1 MMEAKNGKPGSS
13 FRLVVAAA
21 CAGAFAVAYNTTA
34 VMTALPAIRSSL
46 DLDVDTLQWVIN
58 LYMLFTAATLAAM
71 GHFADTFGMMRMF
84 VLGLC
89 AFALGSVTIAFSGD
103 AAILLA
109 GRAFQGLGVAAVM
122 ATSVALI
129 SVSAPQDK
137 RASAHGLW
145 AGTMAVGF
153 ALGPL
158 IGGTLTD
165 VVSWRA
171 IFWLDLIILAAA
183 GLLCLKVVRA
193 RLVPRALNAG
203 GRTDF
208 AGIALLFLTL
218 AAFLYGLTSGPLTG
232 WTSVQTLGL
241 FTISLTSG
249 AGFIVREL
257 RTPEPLIEFGYLRH
271 ANYVVATIGMF
282 LNGATQMG
290 ILYFTNLFL
299 QAPEGLNLSA
309 AQAGLALLPFTF
321 AMFAVSLTAPRLIRP
336 GRYRIPLTFGM
347 LALALGFWLM
357 HGVGHQTPYGE
368 IWWKL
373 AILGAGVG
381 FNFSLLPRA
390 GLSALPDTKA
400 GQGSGVLTTFFYT
413 GLAAGTAFGGVVV
426 AQIKRGLIDPVVETL
441 ARNAPDL
448 DALKVMLVHGSQS
461 QVARAMTAFPA
472 GDTGKV
478 ENVMLK
484 AFDGGFAGVMVLMV
498 AFSIAGAVLCAALI
512 RPQMSETPSNNRG

>member
-1 MMEAKNGKPGSS
+1 MREARNSKPESG
-13 FRLVVAAA
+13 FRLVAAAA

-34 VMTALPAIRSSL
+34 AMTALPAIRSSF
-46 DLDVDTLQWVIN
+46 DLDADTLQWVIN
-58 LYMLFTAATLAAM
+58 LYMLFTASTLAAM

-84 VLGLC
+84 LLGLC
-89 AFALGSVTIAFSGD
+89 AFALGSVTIALSGD

-109 GRAFQGLGVAAVM
+109 GRAFQGLGVAALM

-165 VVSWRA
+165 AVSWRA
-171 IFWLDLIILAAA
+171 IFGLDLLVLAAA
-183 GLLCLKVVRA
+183 GLLSLKVVRA
-193 RLVPRALNAG
+193 RLVPHALDAG

-241 FTISLTSG
+241 FAISLSSG

-257 RTPEPLIEFGYLRH
+257 RTPDPLIEFAYLRH
-271 ANYVVATIGMF
+271 ANYVAAALGMY

-309 AQAGLALLPFTF
+309 SQAGLALLPFTF
-321 AMFAVSLTAPRLIRP
+321 AMFGVSLAAPRLIRP
-336 GRYRIPLTFGM
+336 GRYRLPLTFGM

-373 AILGAGVG
+373 AILGVGVG
-381 FNFSLLPRA
+381 LNFALLPRT
-390 GLSALPDTKA
+390 GLSALPDAKA
-400 GQGSGVLTTFFYT
+400 GQGSGVLTTFFYA
-413 GLAAGTAFGGVVV
+413 GLAGGTAFGGVVV
-426 AQIKRGLIDPVVETL
+426 SQIKRGLIDPTVETL
-441 ARNAPDL
+441 ARNAPGL
-448 DALKVMLVHGSQS
+448 DALKVTLVHGSQS
-461 QVARAMTAFPA
+461 QIAHALETLPSS
-472 GDTGKV
+472 DTGTV
-478 ENVMLK
+478 EAAMLK

-512 RPQMSETPSNNRG
+512 RPPKPETPGNNRG

>member
-1 MMEAKNGKPGSS
+1 MREADDSKHEPN

-71 GHFADTFGMMRMF
+71 GHFADTFGMMRIF

-89 AFALGSVTIAFSGD
+89 AFALGSITIAVSGD
-103 AAILLA
+103 TAVLLA
-109 GRAFQGLGVAAVM
+109 GRAFQGLGVAALVP
-122 ATSVALI
+122 TSVALI
-129 SVSAPQDK
+129 SVSTPQDK
-137 RASAHGLW
+137 RAAAHGLW

-165 VVSWRA
+165 AVSWRA
-171 IFWLDLIILAAA
+171 IFGLDLVILATG
-183 GLLCLKVVRA
+183 GLLSLKVIHA
-193 RLVPRALNAG
+193 RLVPRTPDAG
-203 GRTDF
+203 ARTDVS
-208 AGIALLFLTL
+208 GIALLFLTL

-232 WTSVQTLGL
+232 WMSVQTLSL
-241 FTISLTSG
+241 FAISIIG
-249 AGFIVREL
+249 CAGFIVREL
-257 RTPEPLIEFGYLRH
+257 RAAEPLIEFGYLRH

-309 AQAGLALLPFTF
+309 GEAGVALLPFTS
-321 AMFAVSLTAPRLIRP
+321 AMFVVSLAAPRLIAP
-336 GRYRIPLTFGM
+336 GHYRLPLTFGM

-357 HGVGHQTPYGE
+357 HGAGHETPYGE

-381 FNFSLLPRA
+381 FNLAFLPRA
-390 GLSALPDTKA
+390 GLSALPDAKA
-400 GQGSGVLTTFFYT
+400 GQGSGVLTTSLYA

-426 AQIKRGLIDPVVETL
+426 SQIKRGLIDPVVERL
-441 ARNAPDL
+441 APNATDL
-448 DALKVMLVHGSQS
+448 AALKVTLVHGSQS
-461 QVARAMTAFPA
+461 QVTHALQAFPSN
-472 GDTGKV
+472 DTGTI
-478 ENVMLK
+478 EAVMLK
-484 AFDGGFAGVMVLMV
+484 AFDGGFSGVMVLMA
-498 AFSIAGAVLCAALI
+498 AFSIAGAILCLALI
-512 RPQMSETPSNNRG
+512 RQQKSPSPKSD